1 MTYPKHS
8 PSLSSRAEDFNSLYK
23 KHPNATCTALMVIG
37 LIPYPINSYFMFGLG
52 GLIQL
57 VGYIVTLFAAISRN
71 LITGEKT
78 KQQRRTFYII
88 AGAIILFI
96 PVPPLPA
103 FILLLFLLKLSSRV
117 IRGQEVVS
125 AAAMPQQLKKRQDE
139 AAKPQLPP
147 LEIGGVQL
155 PNDLENLGVFAIG
168 SPGEREDTGDK
179 TVASDV
185 A

>member
-1 MTYPKHS
+1 MTYPRNAPGLLARAKH
-8 PSLSSRAEDFNSLYK
+8 FNDLYK
-23 KHPNATCTALMVIG
+23 DRPNAICTALIVIG
-37 LIPYPINSYFMFGLG
+37 LLPYLVNPTFLFGLG
-52 GLIQL
+52 SLMQL
-57 VGYIVTLFAAISRN
+57 VGYGVLLFAAISRN
-71 LITGEKT
+71 LIIGEKT

-103 FILLLFLLKLSSRV
+103 FILLLFLIKPSSRV

-125 AAAMPQQLKKRQDE
+125 AAEVQRLLNKRQE
-139 AAKPQLPP
+139 KAEMPQLPL

-168 SPGEREDTGDK
+168 SPGSGK
-179 TVASDV
+179 TQAIK
-185 A
+185 